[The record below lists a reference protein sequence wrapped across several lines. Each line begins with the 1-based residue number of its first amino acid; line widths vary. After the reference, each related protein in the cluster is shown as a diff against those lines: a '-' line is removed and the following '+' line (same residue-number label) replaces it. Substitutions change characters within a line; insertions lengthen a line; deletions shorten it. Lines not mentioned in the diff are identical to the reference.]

1 MYIECAPCVIA
12 PSPQFG
18 VRGGDADQVTQV
30 TRQVRGDALLPAL
43 TCKQRW
49 RACGVLRGSSQGGG
63 ELGRGHSTTGACAY
77 RCPCEAEF

>member
-1 MYIECAPCVIA
+1 MYIACAPCVIA

-18 VRGGDADQVTQV
+18 VWGGDADQVTQV

-49 RACGVLRGSSQGGG
+49 RAASCGGRVRGG
-63 ELGRGHSTTGACAY
+63 ELGTGHSTTGACAY
-77 RCPCEAEF
+77 RCPCEDEF